1 MVAREPQRALQALWQ
16 RQQRRQV
23 QGAPQ
28 LLGLECCLEEA
39 QQRAVRQ
46 GLFSHQPAFAVGIAA
61 VALARTQDAACLL
74 LCTPRDIVTK

>member
-1 MVAREPQRALQALWQ
+1 MVTREPQRALQALWQ

-28 LLGLECCLEEA
+28 LLGLKCCLEEA

-46 GLFSHQPAFAVGIAA
+46 GLFSHQPAFAVGLAA
-61 VALARTQDAACLL
+61 VALARTQAACLL
-74 LCTPRDIVTK
+74 LCITRDIVTR